1 MNHWPRKKF
10 LHSNSKF
17 WSQLKTTMKGGF
29 NFSQQCNK
37 MHYCGCTI
45 MLEHLTRKPD
55 RSNQLPYER
64 NSLEKIS
71 YVFSSAKEI
80 ADNIFRL
87 LSDLEG
93 GISLSLLLRFLI
105 WISKCYQLNIGR
117 ILLLHFHEWC
127 KTSRWVFSQS
137 WATGWKSPVL
147 QQITLPRESRMSCA
161 LTAAKLWPQKG
172 LLSQESPGRPA
183 AAHPTVSLNKEI
195 LASLWAAREK
205 RLSW

>member
-1 MNHWPRKKF
+1 MNHLPRKKC

-17 WSQLKTTMKGGF
+17 LSQLKTTMKGGF

-37 MHYCGCTI
+37 MHYCGSHCTQK
-45 MLEHLTRKPD
+45 TD

-80 ADNIFRL
+80 TDNIFRL

-93 GISLSLLLRFLI
+93 GISLGLLLVFLTR
-105 WISKCYQLNIGR
+105 ISKCYQLNIGR
-117 ILLLHFHEWC
+117 ILLLHFHERC

-137 WATGWKSPVL
+137 WETGWKSPIM

-161 LTAAKLWPQKG
+161 LTAAKLWPRKG

-183 AAHPTVSLNKEI
+183 APRPTVLPWTRRYQLLCE
-195 LASLWAAREK
+195 LQ
-205 RLSW
+205 